1 MKKEIIINDVC
12 FNSQKAAIEHTRK
25 VLCELESEAEIRPG
39 AKGWGYLDVLIKRH
53 PEYESK
59 KGKGINSIV
68 IKRDYN
74 GNIAMD
80 IKRIDGTIVE
90 ISWLYCVKNQAA
102 SPQENLKNAM
112 RYAVIR
118 QREEFKRK
126 ISCPSPICAICGKA
140 IQLLEQM
147 EVHHDKF
154 PFVDWAN
161 AFIVE
166 NGTPPTRF
174 DEDPITNQ
182 AKFTEADRAYSE
194 SWQNFHRCHAIW
206 GPSHSACNRSQGRKT
221 EFAKC

>member
-1 MKKEIIINDVC
+1 MRKEIIINDVC

-39 AKGWGYLDVLIKRH
+39 AKGWDYLDVLIKRH

-59 KGKGINSIV
+59 KGKGINSIL

-74 GNIAMD
+74 GNIAVD
-80 IKRIDGTIVE
+80 IKRIDGTIVD

-112 RYAVIR
+112 RYAVID
-118 QREEFKRK
+118 QREDFKRNVQQ
-126 ISCPSPICAICGKA
+126 CSPICGICGKP
-140 IQLLEQM
+140 ILPSHKM
-147 EVHHDKF
+147 EAHHDKL
-154 PFVDWAN
+154 PFVDLAN
-161 AFIVE
+161 AFIAE
-166 NGTPPTRF
+166 IGTPPTRF
-174 DEDPITNQ
+174 DEDSITNQ

-194 SWQNFHRCHAIW
+194 SWQKFHRCHAIW